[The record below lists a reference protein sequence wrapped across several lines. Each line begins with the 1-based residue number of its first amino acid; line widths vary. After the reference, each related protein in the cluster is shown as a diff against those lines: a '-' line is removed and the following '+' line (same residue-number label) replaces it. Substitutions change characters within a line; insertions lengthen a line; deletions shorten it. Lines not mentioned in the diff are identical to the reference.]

1 MSYKNSRKLHKDTLR
16 SSSLQTRAGNRSR
29 ESPPSEGWFQEGE
42 SLWLGSGYL
51 PVALCEA
58 LIVIAMPDILVLE
71 VIEHREHIAA
81 LDDVQAL
88 VNILNAFYVHCCCGW
103 VL

>member
-1 MSYKNSRKLHKDTLR
+1 
-16 SSSLQTRAGNRSR
+16 
-29 ESPPSEGWFQEGE
+29 
-42 SLWLGSGYL
+42 LGSGYL

-71 VIEHREHIAA
+71 VIEHRDHVAA

-88 VNILNAFYVHCCCGW
+88 VDILNAFYVHCSRW